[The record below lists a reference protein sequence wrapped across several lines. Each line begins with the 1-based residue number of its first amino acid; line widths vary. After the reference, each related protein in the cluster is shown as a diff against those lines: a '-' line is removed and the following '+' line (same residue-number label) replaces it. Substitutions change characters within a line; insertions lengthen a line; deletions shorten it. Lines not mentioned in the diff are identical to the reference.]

1 MFIGGTLRWTGGGGD
16 KRQNGGK
23 LSADNTRLIRGI
35 IFIKQNESVV
45 RKLRV
50 RQDEIVLFFERF
62 VI

>member
-1 MFIGGTLRWTGGGGD
+1 MDGGGGD